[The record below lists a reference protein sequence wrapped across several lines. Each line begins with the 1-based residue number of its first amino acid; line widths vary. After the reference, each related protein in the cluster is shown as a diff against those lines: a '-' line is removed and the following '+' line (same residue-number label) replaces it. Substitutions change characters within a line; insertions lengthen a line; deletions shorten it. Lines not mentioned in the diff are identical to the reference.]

1 MLRVE
6 HAVLDEPRER
16 VCRVLFEPRQRRSQA
31 EAVTPGVHVGEHA
44 RQAVAAQPGGEQ
56 DLQITHADFFVV
68 AAARVGVKGRAAR
81 AVDADVVPGFVQ
93 RGMDGCVSAYVETMG
108 YEACFRIAE
117 VGSGYGIGICDSQ
130 DVYTIRG

>member
-6 HAVLDEPRER
+6 NDVLDEPRER
-16 VCRVLFEPRQRRSQA
+16 VFRVLYEPRLRRSQA

-56 DLQITHADFFVV
+56 DLQITHAVFFVV
-68 AAARVGVKGRAAR
+68 AAARVGVQGRAAHTNQ
-81 AVDADVVPGFVQ
+81 AEEKTGFVQ
-93 RGMDGCVSAYVETMG
+93 RGMDGCVAAYVETMG
-108 YEACFRIAE
+108 DEAGFRIAE
-117 VGSGYGIGICDSQ
+117 VGAGDGLGIWDRQ